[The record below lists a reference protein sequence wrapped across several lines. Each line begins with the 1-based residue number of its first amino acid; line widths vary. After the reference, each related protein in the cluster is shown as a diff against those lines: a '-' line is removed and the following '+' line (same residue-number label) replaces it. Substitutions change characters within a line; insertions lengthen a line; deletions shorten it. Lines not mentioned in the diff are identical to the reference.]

1 MSPDTERE
9 HERRYLCAGENLQGK
24 LRAGGKVEIKEN
36 AAFSLN
42 FEIFAS
48 DLEFSVG
55 DTVVLILNHRQD
67 SVLAI

>member
-1 MSPDTERE
+1 M
-9 HERRYLCAGENLQGK
+9 
-24 LRAGGKVEIKEN
+24 EIKEN